1 MRRAEFLRTQ
11 KGELSEHH
19 HSFLSASWWHLQ
31 CDQLPS
37 SFSSCL
43 AFSMIIYCIPSYC
56 EPKWTPL
63 SFPKLLLFTLVSIAT
78 TPRNLSLLAPCDFH
92 SILRNCKSPLFRFHI
107 FKKKWILLYFFLYLA
122 SSIHTF
128 IFQIHEYFLKW
139 QDSFFSSLNVALGTL
154 SLSTHPLMDF

>member
-1 MRRAEFLRTQ
+1 MAF
-11 KGELSEHH
+11 
-19 HSFLSASWWHLQ
+19 AIW
-31 CDQLPS
+31 PAS

-43 AFSMIIYCIPSYC
+43 AFPMIIYCIRSYC
-56 EPKWTPL
+56 EPKWTSL
-63 SFPKLLLFTLVSIAT
+63 SFPKLLRFTFISIAT
-78 TPRNLSLLAPCDFH
+78 TPRNLSLLAPCDLH
-92 SILRNCKSPLFRFHI
+92 SILCNCKSSLFRFHI
-107 FKKKWILLYFFLYLA
+107 FLKKKMSFAVFFLYLA